1 MRLPPGFGYLGG
13 CTEGRASVSGAISMH
28 VQVAR
33 GSIVK
38 PQHLAVLGWVLLLF
52 ACTGSPNQDA
62 AGAVVRDSAGVR
74 IVENHQAT
82 WDVPW
87 RVSDEPSLT
96 IGRTEGQEGDELYQV
111 TGALRLGDG
120 AVVVANSGTLEL
132 RLYDRDGTY
141 VRSVGGRGGGPGE
154 FQSLEW
160 ISRFASDSILA
171 LDVVGHRVSFF
182 HSAGRFGRSVR
193 LEPSPEI
200 LAPRPV
206 GFFADGSFLATHGL
220 YVLGAELP
228 VRSERDEE
236 GLFRFLADGNT
247 VMRVGSFLGREQ
259 DIVVTPRPNGESA
272 VERWPRL
279 LGRAT
284 VYAAAGDRFY
294 VADNETYEIGVYSI
308 DPLQLALLIRKAH
321 RHLEV
326 TDADVRFVRDSLL
339 ASRSGAAQRM
349 MRRSFENRPEAPQTM
364 PAFAPE
370 IRVDSHRCLW
380 VREYT
385 RPGGRRVTWSVFSE
399 GGVLLG
405 AVETPIGLRI
415 LDIGSDY
422 VLGVVR
428 DNDDVEY
435 VQLHDLVRG
444 S

>member
-1 MRLPPGFGYLGG
+1 MRLQPVLAFATL
-13 CTEGRASVSGAISMH
+13 AWL
-28 VQVAR
+28 
-33 GSIVK
+33 IV
-38 PQHLAVLGWVLLLF
+38 PL
-52 ACTGSPNQDA
+52 ACTDSPNQDA
-62 AGAVVRDSAGVR
+62 AGAEVRDSAGVR
-74 IVENHQAT
+74 IVENHRAS

-96 IGRTEGQEGDELYQV
+96 VGRTEGHEGHALYQV
-111 TGALRLGDG
+111 TGALRLADG
-120 AVVVANSGTLEL
+120 TVVVANSGTLEL
-132 RLYDRDGTY
+132 RLYDRDGVY
-141 VRSVGGRGGGPGE
+141 LRSVGGRGGGPGE

-182 HSAGRFGRSVR
+182 DSDGRFGRSVR

-206 GFFADGSFLATHGL
+206 GFFADGSFLATHGV

-228 VRSERDEE
+228 VRSEREEE

-247 VMRVGSFLGREQ
+247 VMRVGSFLGRER

-279 LGRAT
+279 LGRST

-294 VADNETYEIGVYSI
+294 VADNDTYEIEVYSI
-308 DPLQLALLIRKAH
+308 DPLQLVMLIRKAH

-326 TDADVRFVRDSLL
+326 TDADVRVVRDSLL
-339 ASRSGAAQRM
+339 ASRGGGAQHM
-349 MRRSFENRPEAPQTM
+349 MRRSFENRPAPPRTM

-370 IRVDSHRCLW
+370 IRVDLHGCLW

-385 RPGGRRVTWSVFSE
+385 RPGSRRVTWSVFSE
-399 GGVLLG
+399 EGVLLG
-405 AVETPIGLRI
+405 AVDTPIGLRI

-435 VQLHDLVRG
+435 VRVHELIRE
-444 S
+444 